1 MAFAADITGHINSL
15 NLKLKGEE
23 NLISNFFYTSKGLQA
38 QTIPITK
45 QIQVMNLTHF
55 KNCTKAMVEA
65 NTDFSLSIARG
76 IIEELRD
83 LLICMQKKMS

>member
-23 NLISNFFYTSKGLQA
+23 NLISNFFTPLKAFRHKLYLFLK
-38 QTIPITK
+38 K
-45 QIQVMNLTHF
+45 IQVMNLTNF

>member
-1 MAFAADITGHINSL
+1 
-15 NLKLKGEE
+15 
-23 NLISNFFYTSKGLQA
+23 
-38 QTIPITK
+38 
-45 QIQVMNLTHF
+45 MNLTQF

-65 NTDFSLSIARG
+65 NTDFPLSIARG